1 MASVLPSTEQRD
13 LAAEQETVN
22 EESNFSAFDV
32 ERLKQK
38 YIEERDKRL
47 RNGGINQ
54 YRLIHDATHTAQQYL
69 TDPYVEPGFSR
80 DAIDQEYDVVIIG
93 GGYGGLL
100 CAVRLQERGINNFR
114 IVEKAGN
121 FGGTWY
127 WNRYPGAQCDIE
139 SYIYM
144 PLLEETG
151 YIPSEKYSHADE
163 LRAHAERIGTQFN
176 LYPKTLFQ
184 TEVLRLDWDDAI
196 SQWVVKTNREDHI
209 RTRFVIPAAGP
220 LHRPK
225 LPGVP
230 GLDSFQ
236 GHSFHSSR
244 WDYAYTGGDDTGS
257 LVNLSHK
264 RVAIIGTGATA
275 VQIVPHLGRWAK
287 KLYVF
292 QRTPSS
298 VDVRNNRPTNPE
310 WAQSLKQGWQRDRMD
325 NFDHLV
331 NGLYA
336 EEDMVS
342 DGWTDIIRKL
352 LTRSGT
358 ASSSTDAAAAAAK
371 MQMADYQKMESIR
384 ARVDSLVND
393 KSTAEA
399 LKPWYNQFCKR
410 PCFHDEYLQ
419 TFNLPTVTLVDTK
432 GTGIERVT
440 ERGIVAN
447 GVEYEVDCL
456 VYATG
461 FELAT
466 EWSHRSGFEIYG
478 KDGLTTS
485 AKWKDGYITLHG
497 WGSRGFPNCFFVS
510 AIQAALSP
518 NFLHATSEQAEH
530 FAYIVSRALK
540 KGILTLQP
548 TAEAELGWVG
558 TCMELGKPRLAFLK
572 ECTPGY
578 YNNEGDVDNLKA
590 RRNVTYGAGSPA
602 FFKVLRDWR
611 EDDKFEGLELV
622 TLTEVHDHNPIVQNM

>member
-1 MASVLPSTEQRD
+1 MAAVLSSTEQRSQIVD
-13 LAAEQETVN
+13 QKTTIDDSRVN
-22 EESNFSAFDV
+22 TIDV
-32 ERLKQK
+32 GKLKQK
-38 YIEERDKRL
+38 YIEERHKRL
-47 RNGGINQ
+47 QNGGINQ
-54 YRLIHDATHTAQQYL
+54 YRLIDDATQTAQQYL
-69 TDPYVEPGFSR
+69 TDPYVAPGFTR
-80 DAIDQEYDVVIIG
+80 DPIDQESDVVIIG

-100 CAVRLQERGINNFR
+100 CAVRLLERGIDNIR
-114 IVEKAGN
+114 IIEKGGD

-151 YIPSEKYSHADE
+151 YIPTEKYSHADE
-163 LRAHAERIGTQFN
+163 LRGHAERIGRQFN

-184 TEVLRLDWDDAI
+184 TEVSRLDWNDTACR
-196 SQWVVKTNREDHI
+196 WVIKTNREDSI
-209 RTRFVIPAAGP
+209 RARFVIPAAGP

-225 LPGVP
+225 LPGVQ
-230 GLDSFQ
+230 GLDDFR
-236 GHSFHSSR
+236 GRSFHSSR
-244 WDYAYTGGDDTGS
+244 WDYEYTGGDDTGS
-257 LVNLSHK
+257 LGNLSDK
-264 RVAIIGTGATA
+264 RVGIIGTGATA

-298 VDVRNNRPTNPE
+298 VDVRNNRPTDPQ
-310 WAQSLKQGWQRDRMD
+310 WAQSLKQGWQRTRMD
-325 NFDHLV
+325 NFDHVV
-331 NGLYA
+331 NGLYK

-352 LTRSGT
+352 LTRPGT
-358 ASSSTDAAAAAAK
+358 ASSSADAAAAAAK

-384 ARVDSLVND
+384 ARVDSRVHD

-419 TFNLPTVTLVDTK
+419 TFNLPTVELVDTK
-432 GTGIERVT
+432 GRGIDRVT
-440 ERGIVAN
+440 ERGVVAN

-478 KDGLTTS
+478 QNGLTTS
-485 AKWKDGYITLHG
+485 SKWHDGYITLHG
-497 WGSRGFPNCFFVS
+497 WGSHGFPNCFFVS

-518 NFLHATSEQAEH
+518 NFLHVTGEQAEH
-530 FAYIVSRALK
+530 FAYIIDRALK
-540 KGILTLQP
+540 ESIVALQP
-548 TAEAELGWVG
+548 TADAELRWVD
-558 TCMELGKPRLAFLK
+558 TCVELAKARLAFLK

-611 EDDKFEGLELV
+611 EADKFEGLEARYSS
-622 TLTEVHDHNPIVQNM
+622 